1 MLLHN
6 KNDTINNQRFNLV
19 ITSTH
24 KNRFSS
30 VACQSWIRSQN
41 LWTIVEPIN
50 RLSQPKCDGSTR
62 HILCP
67 PSSLSRLIPTHP
79 TPHNRNRVHLFP
91 SNAKT
96 SCAWRALDLF
106 LSLPF
111 FCPIPRSLHSTRFLT
126 IGFGEFLLNITTLS
140 EYLKM
145 SVLAVEQLAER

>member
-1 MLLHN
+1 MLHAKAGFDL
-6 KNDTINNQRFNLV
+6 KIFGPLSNQSTVSASPNAMAQLV
-19 ITSTH
+19 I
-24 KNRFSS
+24 FC
-30 VACQSWIRSQN
+30 A
-41 LWTIVEPIN
+41 
-50 RLSQPKCDGSTR
+50 
-62 HILCP
+62 P
-67 PSSLSRLIPTHP
+67 PSSLSLLIPTHP